1 MESRLGKYSPQVSIQ
16 NVNYSSARSEMHQ
29 ELKEMSKARAATGM
43 SQGKLE
49 YLRKP
54 FCGTPLVVVS
64 VATKPVETLI
74 ITW

>member
-1 MESRLGKYSPQVSIQ
+1 
-16 NVNYSSARSEMHQ
+16 MHQ
-29 ELKEMSKARAATGM
+29 ELKEMSKTRAATETGM

-49 YLRKP
+49 NPRKS
-54 FCGTPLVVVS
+54 FCGTPMVVVS